1 MKYVAFVQR
10 DQVSGQTKKH
20 CLSSVHLGKGPKG
33 AGPFVNGST
42 IPHTEAALPTWRE
55 FLL

>member
-33 AGPFVNGST
+33 AGSFVNGST